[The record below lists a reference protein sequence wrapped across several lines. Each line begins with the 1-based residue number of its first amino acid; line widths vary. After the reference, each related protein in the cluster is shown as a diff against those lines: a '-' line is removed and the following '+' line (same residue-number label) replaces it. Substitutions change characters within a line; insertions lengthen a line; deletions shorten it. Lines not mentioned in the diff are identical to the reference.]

1 MKYNIINSRKDRIY
15 LSWKGCNL
23 MEIALNIL
31 IGIGLAATCGFRVF
45 VPLLVMGAANKVGY
59 LELSQGFTW
68 IGSYPAVIIFGI
80 ATVVEITA
88 YFIPYVDN
96 LLNTISIPISA
107 VAGIVVAAAVIT
119 DMSPILQWTLAI
131 IAGGGAASVTSL
143 ISNGAHNTSTVFSA
157 GVANPVV
164 SAGETVISIV
174 MAVLSIIVPIF
185 AVLLIIMM
193 IILVSRM
200 VRRFRDRRFRHKHMD

>member
-1 MKYNIINSRKDRIY
+1 M
-15 LSWKGCNL
+15 
-23 MEIALNIL
+23 NIL

-45 VPLLVMGAANKVGY
+45 VPLLVMGVANKVGY

-80 ATVVEITA
+80 ATVVEIIA

-96 LLNTISIPISA
+96 LLNAISIPISA
-107 VAGIVVAAAVIT
+107 VAGIVVTAAVIT

-131 IAGGGAASVTSL
+131 IAGGGAASVTRL

-157 GVANPVV
+157 GLANPVV

-174 MAVLSIIVPIF
+174 MAVLSIIVPVF
-185 AVLLIIMM
+185 AILLIVIM
-193 IILVSRM
+193 IVLISRM
-200 VRRFRDRRFRHKHMD
+200 VRRFKDRKFKHKPVD